1 MAPIPGEDAEVMIE
15 MTAKNLEYDISLIDK
30 AVAGFE
36 RILKVWL
43 RVTGFSD
50 GSVGKESACN
60 AGDRGDSGSESERSP
75 GEETTTHS
83 NILAWKIP
91 WTEEPGCP
99 KGHKELNTTEQPSTQ
114 CGLNAINQHCML
126 QRNHS
131 WKEESICVAI
141 IVVLF

>member
-36 RILKVWL
+36 RILKVQL
-43 RVTGFSD
+43 RVKGFSD
-50 GSVGKESACN
+50 GSVGKVSACN

-131 WKEESICVAI
+131 
-141 IVVLF
+141 

>member
-1 MAPIPGEDAEVMIE
+1 MLGTWTQFLGWEDH
-15 MTAKNLEYDISLIDK
+15 LEK
-30 AVAGFE
+30 GM
-36 RILKVWL
+36 
-43 RVTGFSD
+43 
-50 GSVGKESACN
+50 
-60 AGDRGDSGSESERSP
+60 
-75 GEETTTHS
+75 TTHS

-131 WKEESICVAI
+131 
-141 IVVLF
+141 